1 MKKIES
7 HFDELYTLLSSEDF
21 LMRKGVSTE
30 VPFFICHYDAT
41 EQVKSDGVVK
51 LLVEKLNTRGVKTLH
66 IDLYKIMIEKMRAN
80 DDLDWT
86 LENEG
91 TVDHEN
97 LLTDM
102 RAQLNV
108 KTEIAPMIA
117 EMIKFDDYRLVIVT
131 GIGACYPIFEA
142 HELLTNLSEIVT
154 GVPLVLFFPGD
165 YVQAPGSGASLHL
178 FGRVEGR
185 GYYRAFDIE
194 TFLKMNEIRQSAQ
207 GTQS

>member
-7 HFDELYTLLSSEDF
+7 HFDELYSLLSSEDF

-41 EQVKSDGVVK
+41 EQAKSDGVVK
-51 LLVEKLNTRGVKTLH
+51 LLVEKLNTQGVKTLH
-66 IDLYKIMIEKMRAN
+66 IDLYKVMIGKMREN

-108 KTEIAPMIA
+108 KTEIAPLIA
-117 EMIKFDDYRLVIVT
+117 ETIKAEDCRLVIVT

-154 GVPLVLFFPGD
+154 SIPLVLFFPGD
-165 YVQAPGSGASLHL
+165 YVQTPGSGASLHL

-194 TFLKMNEIRQSAQ
+194 TFLKMNESC
-207 GTQS
+207 

>member
-1 MKKIES
+1 MKNIES
-7 HFDELYTLLSSEDF
+7 KFDELFGLVSSEDF

-41 EQVKSDGVVK
+41 EQVKSDDVVK
-51 LLVEKLNTRGVKTLH
+51 FLVEKLNTQGVKTLH
-66 IDLYKIMIEKMRAN
+66 IDLYKVMIGKMREN

-108 KTEIAPMIA
+108 KTEIAPLIA
-117 EMIKFDDYRLVIVT
+117 EMIKAEDYRLVIVS

-142 HELLTNLSEIVT
+142 HELLTNLSEIVASI
-154 GVPLVLFFPGD
+154 PLVLFFPGD
-165 YVQAPGSGASLHL
+165 YVQTPGSGASLHL

-185 GYYRAFDIE
+185 GYYRAFDVE
-194 TFLKMNEIRQSAQ
+194 TFLKMNENH
-207 GTQS
+207 

>member
-21 LMRKGVSTE
+21 LSRKGVSTE

-41 EQVKSDGVVK
+41 EQVQSDGVAR
-51 LLVEKLNTRGVKTLH
+51 LLVEKLNTQGVKTLH
-66 IDLYKIMIEKMRAN
+66 VDLYKVMIDKMREN

-86 LENEG
+86 LENES

-108 KTEIAPMIA
+108 KSEIAPRVE
-117 EMIKFDDYRLVIVT
+117 EMIKADGCRLVIVT

-142 HELLTNLSEIVT
+142 HELLTNLSEIVA

-165 YVQAPGSGASLHL
+165 YVQTPGSGASLHL

-194 TFLKMNEIRQSAQ
+194 TFIKMNQK
-207 GTQS
+207 

>member
-30 VPFFICHYDAT
+30 VPFFICHYHPT
-41 EQVKSDGVVK
+41 EQVKSDGVAK
-51 LLVEKLNTRGVKTLH
+51 LLVEKLNTQGVKTLH
-66 IDLYKIMIEKMRAN
+66 VDLYNVMIEKMREN
-80 DDLDWT
+80 DDLEWT
-86 LENEG
+86 LENES
-91 TVDHEN
+91 TVDHDG

-108 KTEIAPMIA
+108 KTEISPKIV
-117 EMIKFDDYRLVIVT
+117 EMIKSDDYRLVIVT

-142 HELLTNLSEIVT
+142 HELLTNLSEIIS
-154 GVPLVLFFPGD
+154 GIPLVLFFPGD
-165 YVQAPGSGASLHL
+165 YVQTPGSGASLHL
-178 FGRVEGR
+178 FGRPDGR

-194 TFLKMNEIRQSAQ
+194 TFLGIR
-207 GTQS
+207 G

>member
-7 HFDELYTLLSSEDF
+7 HFDELYTLFASEDF
-21 LMRKGVSTE
+21 LTRKGVSTE
-30 VPFFICHYDAT
+30 VQFFICHYDAA
-41 EQVKSDGVVK
+41 EQVKSDEVAK
-51 LLVEKLNTRGVKTLH
+51 LLIEKLNTQGIKTLH
-66 IDLYKIMIEKMRAN
+66 VDLYKVMIDKMREN

-86 LENEG
+86 LQNES
-91 TVDHEN
+91 TVNHEN

-117 EMIKFDDYRLVIVT
+117 EMIAADDYRLVIVT

-154 GVPLVLFFPGD
+154 SVPLVLFFPGD
-165 YVQAPGSGASLHL
+165 YVQTPGTGASLHL
-178 FGRVEGR
+178 FGRPEGR

-194 TFLKMNEIRQSAQ
+194 TFLKMR
-207 GTQS
+207 G

>member
-1 MKKIES
+1 MKNSEAK
-7 HFDELYTLLSSEDF
+7 FDDLYKLLSSEDF
-21 LMRKGVSTE
+21 LTRKGVSTE

-41 EQVKSDGVVK
+41 EQVKSDGVAR
-51 LLVEKLNTRGVKTLH
+51 LLIEKLNTQGVKTLH
-66 IDLYKIMIEKMRAN
+66 VDLYKVMIEKMREN

-86 LENEG
+86 LENES

-117 EMIKFDDYRLVIVT
+117 EMIKVDDHRLVIVT

-142 HELLTNLSEIVT
+142 HELLTNLSEIIT
-154 GVPLVLFFPGD
+154 SIPLVLFFPGD
-165 YVQAPGSGASLHL
+165 YVQASGTGASLHL
-178 FGRVEGR
+178 FGRPDGR

-194 TFLKMNEIRQSAQ
+194 TFLKMNEN
-207 GTQS
+207 